1 MKKWYLD
8 RDPLVTAEF
17 IVRNNRFENWTH
29 KDIMKLIHIHS
40 DDQSNLKIIHYCKI
54 KLLIVCLNKL

>member
-8 RDPLVTAEF
+8 RDPLVTAEL
-17 IVRNNRFENWTH
+17 IIRNNRFEGWTH

-40 DDQSNLKIIHYCKI
+40 DDPSNLKIRITLNNLSI
-54 KLLIVCLNKL
+54 NCLF